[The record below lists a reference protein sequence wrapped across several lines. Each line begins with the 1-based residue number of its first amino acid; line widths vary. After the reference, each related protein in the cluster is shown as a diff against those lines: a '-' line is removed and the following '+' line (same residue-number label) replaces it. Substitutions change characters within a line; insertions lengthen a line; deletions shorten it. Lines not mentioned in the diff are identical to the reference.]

1 MTNQEFLQ
9 DQMATLEMQ
18 MRNALSAIK
27 IRQWFSVDHLIEMMD
42 ICSLPEGQ
50 ESLAPMVFER
60 LIKWNWYYSNR
71 GWSNPSFVRRE
82 RETQLKIIRPIGG
95 RMFGTRASW
104 PLYGDPSIRDRKM
117 CTSKGGSKTVERLR
131 EKVLS

>member
-1 MTNQEFLQ
+1 MTNQEISQ
-9 DQMATLEMQ
+9 DPMATLEMQ
-18 MRNALSAIK
+18 MRNALSTIK

-42 ICSLPEGQ
+42 ICSIPEGQ
-50 ESLAPMVFER
+50 ESVASTVFER

-71 GWSNPSFVRRE
+71 GWSGPSFVRRE

-104 PLYGDPSIRDRKM
+104 PLYGDPGIR
-117 CTSKGGSKTVERLR
+117 ERRGRASACSSNAVGQL
-131 EKVLS
+131 